1 MSIASE
7 RKNGKDSLRMKSKKA
22 DTFFVVLLIL
32 IPLVV
37 FRAAL
42 LTGQPL
48 KPVGDCFFLD
58 FPFRLLAWESIRYGE
73 IPFWNPYNSGGMN
86 LLGQPFFFLIYPLYD
101 LIYLAPKENIFFI
114 LSLVQIIHIIIAL
127 LGMYFLL
134 KRIVRNKPI
143 SFWGAILY
151 GFSYAVVA
159 AFSIGQLLVSY
170 AFLPWIILFIYGFEK
185 RNIFFNIGGLAV
197 LLFLLAGG
205 GFPQWT
211 LFSLFIVFLF
221 LVFRSNPLIDSQRE
235 TWFLGSKVFFLALF
249 LTFLLGAIEFVPF
262 LEQNLQG
269 ARGNSQFLTSN
280 TQQDWITPW
289 FLSFRLFVPN
299 LFNHDLQSFVH
310 NPMVFLADNFHSY
323 YGVVPALLSLLAFF
337 MVRKRWL
344 KAWKIIFVA
353 VFLIALGL
361 PVLTKLFSMIFM
373 KADLVHTRIGSFLPF
388 LGVVLAAAM
397 LRSILISPKKALL
410 VKGILIAV
418 GSLLLMACL
427 WFFLW
432 GKTTFGTDLGA
443 RFIEKQLLVAATFT
457 FLGAILFFLLGR
469 GLLGRKLFLFLF
481 FAMTFVD
488 IGYFSLG
495 ENKDRRS
502 IRPAHEYFSLSQ
514 GEKLLKNLLGNKK
527 TQYRIHNA
535 SARMGEISNLS
546 GGPYMHY
553 FPNGNVYNKF
563 YETNGYILNMPKD
576 VGQFLTCSSSGF
588 FIRMADV
595 LTYQS
600 LPTLLSMKY
609 FIVPASCEPS
619 SYRLAPS
626 RRYEVIR
633 EFTDG
638 PSERKFDFK
647 IIEFENIPPR
657 FFFTKRIE
665 TGVDREKI
673 FDLVTKENF
682 DPRGVTYF
690 EKYIPEGL
698 FDVSGQRVLSVDVP
712 SANRLVLKVEAAK
725 PGILVMN
732 NFWHPWWRVKIN
744 GRKKELYRANFIFQA
759 VEIPE
764 GTSTVSFYCMAKSFK
779 AGAGLSAAGIFCLC
793 VLFGL
798 HLRRRRLLARKNLV

>member
-1 MSIASE
+1 M
-7 RKNGKDSLRMKSKKA
+7 
-22 DTFFVVLLIL
+22 L

-58 FPFRLLAWESIRYGE
+58 YPFRLLAWESIRHGE

-86 LLGQPFFFLIYPLYD
+86 LLGQPFFFLIYPFYD
-101 LIYLAPKENIFFI
+101 LIYLFSKQNIFFV
-114 LSLVQIIHIIIAL
+114 LSLVQIIHITIAL

-134 KRIVRNKPI
+134 KRIVRNKPV

-151 GFSYAVVA
+151 GFSYAVIA

-170 AFLPWIILFIYGFEK
+170 AFLPWIVLFIYGFEK
-185 RNIFFNIGGLAV
+185 RHVFVNIGGLAV

-211 LFSLFIVFLF
+211 LFTLFIVFLF
-221 LVFRSNPLIDSQRE
+221 LVFRSNPLKDSQRK
-235 TWFLGSKVFFLALF
+235 TCFLSLKIFFSALLLA
-249 LTFLLGAIEFVPF
+249 FLLGAIEFIPF

-269 ARGNSQFLTSN
+269 ARGNGQFLSQN
-280 TQQDWITPW
+280 TQQNWITPW

-299 LFNHDLQSFVH
+299 LFNRDLQSFVL

-323 YGVVPALLSLLAFF
+323 YGIVPALLSLLAFF
-337 MVRKRWL
+337 MVRKRWITV
-344 KAWKIIFVA
+344 WKIIFCV

-361 PVLTKLFSMIFM
+361 PVITHIFSMFFM

-397 LRSILISPKKALL
+397 LRSILISIRKALM
-410 VKGILIAV
+410 VKSILMAA
-418 GSLLLMACL
+418 SALLLMACL
-427 WFFLW
+427 WFSLW
-432 GKTTFGTDLGA
+432 GRTTFGADLGVEL
-443 RFIEKQLLVAATFT
+443 IEKQLLIAAALT
-457 FLGAILFFLLGR
+457 FLAAILFFLLGR
-469 GLLGRKLFLFLF
+469 GLLGRKLFLLFF

-495 ENKDRRS
+495 ENEDRRS
-502 IRPAHEYFSLSQ
+502 IRPTHEYFSFSQ
-514 GEKLLKNLLGNKK
+514 GEKLLTDLLGNKK
-527 TQYRIHNA
+527 TQYRIHDA

-563 YETNGYILNMPKD
+563 YEANGYILNMPKD

-609 FIVPASCEPS
+609 FIVPAWCEPS

-626 RRYEVIR
+626 RHYKVIR

-638 PSERKFDFK
+638 PPERKFDFK

-657 FFFTKRIE
+657 FFFTKQIK

-682 DPRGVTYF
+682 DPREVTYF
-690 EKYIPEGL
+690 EKYIPEGR
-698 FDVSGQRVLSVDVP
+698 FDVSRQRVLSVDVP
-712 SANRLVLKVEAAK
+712 SANRVVLRVEVAK

-744 GRKKELYRANFIFQA
+744 GRKKALYRANFIFQA
-759 VEIPE
+759 IEIPE
-764 GTSTVSFYCMAKSFK
+764 GTSTVSFYCTAKSLK
-779 AGAGLSAAGIFCLC
+779 VGAGLSAAGIFCLC